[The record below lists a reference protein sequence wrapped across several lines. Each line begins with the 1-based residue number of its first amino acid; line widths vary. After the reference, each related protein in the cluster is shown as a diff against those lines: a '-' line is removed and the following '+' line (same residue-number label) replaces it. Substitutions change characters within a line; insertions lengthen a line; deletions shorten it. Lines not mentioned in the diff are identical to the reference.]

1 LKDGLRDLMEDTDS
15 KISSV
20 IWLRKLG
27 RVAQELGGSRARKA
41 EQGMRET
48 ASLMAMAHHRL
59 REEFGTKGAEKRIHM
74 IQSAG
79 RIFLR

>member
-1 LKDGLRDLMEDTDS
+1 LGDLVGNTDS

-27 RVAQELGGSRARKA
+27 RVAQDLKGSRARRG
-41 EQGMRET
+41 EEGLRET

-79 RIFLR
+79 RAFLR